1 MKKQNVVNLSDG
13 AYENA
18 MTGLGIPGIDKN
30 EDTRVSLSVNE
41 PNYISLASQYAKDG
55 IVGRLVDIPPV
66 KALKSPITIIGDDDG
81 TSYKALSAIGGG
93 PEAMAQVNLADLSK
107 KWEQVVGPVLA
118 KSSRPVSL
126 EDRVLVHGNKTI
138 VFR

>member
-55 IVGRLVDIPPV
+55 IVGRLVDIPAV
-66 KALKSPITIIGDDDG
+66 KALKIPITIVGDAEGPSFKELSSIGFFDLVTLYDDG
-81 TSYKALSAIGGG
+81 RKLETAVPKNARVIGYRGI
-93 PEAMAQVNLADLSK
+93 AHNSN
-107 KWEQVVGPVLA
+107 
-118 KSSRPVSL
+118 R
-126 EDRVLVHGNKTI
+126 I
-138 VFR
+138 